1 MRIRLYYSSKDYSE
15 FLGPKHLSVLPKQFS
30 VFICWVSSSVLER
43 NYFKAHTEKLFRNR
57 RLQEN
62 MESCQNL
69 FFGAPSVLPPPYF
82 PIQCLP
88 EMVVEVVLNLRRN
101 VPYF

>member
-1 MRIRLYYSSKDYSE
+1 MFWQNTFE
-15 FLGPKHLSVLPKQFS
+15 SVLYFQNTFESVLDFQNTFES
-30 VFICWVSSSVLER
+30 VFWQTTFEIIYWASSSILER

-69 FFGAPSVLPPPYF
+69 FFGAPSVLPPPLF
-82 PIQCLP
+82 PNP
-88 EMVVEVVLNLRRN
+88 VSS
-101 VPYF
+101 